1 MEDRRQHGAYRRED
15 KHYQNAPKRASKY
28 DLKNAQ
34 SVKTRDFRCGR
45 LITGA
50 EGRLSLRCSGH
61 HRAVLWGAASEAPP
75 SGSEQAAK
83 GNRGCERKK
92 GRWEKLQ
99 RPFDIN
105 SGYVLSGK
113 AQRQVRA
120 PVTETKS
127 RPRNRN

>member
-15 KHYQNAPKRASKY
+15 KRYQNAPKYASKY

-50 EGRLSLRCSGH
+50 EGKLSLRCSGH

-75 SGSEQAAK
+75 SRSEQAAK
-83 GNRGCERKK
+83 ENRGCERKK
-92 GRWEKLQ
+92 RALEKAPAPLLTLILVTPCQ
-99 RPFDIN
+99 AR
-105 SGYVLSGK
+105 LSG
-113 AQRQVRA
+113 R
-120 PVTETKS
+120 
-127 RPRNRN
+127 